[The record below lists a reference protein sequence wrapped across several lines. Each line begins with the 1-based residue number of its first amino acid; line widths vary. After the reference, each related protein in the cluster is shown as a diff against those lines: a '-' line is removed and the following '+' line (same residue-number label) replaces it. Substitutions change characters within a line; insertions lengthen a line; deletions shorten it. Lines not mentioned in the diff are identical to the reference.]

1 MINIHK
7 VDLKSKSEIDR
18 FVQFPFDLYAGH
30 PQWVPPFIV
39 DVKTMMNPDKHPYYE
54 HSTQNSSLQ
63 KRWKV
68 VGRIAALE
76 NKPFN
81 KYHDAKDAE
90 FYLFECVN
98 DQEVANALF
107 ETVMNWAKDRGLTKL
122 VGPKGF
128 GPLDGYGIQIEG
140 FEHREM
146 MNMMNYN
153 YPYYRDLV
161 ENLGFTKV
169 VDFVSSYMDPR
180 NSSSPRRFAKQ
191 RKSQKNA
198 APLR

>member
-1 MINIHK
+1 MSIRM
-7 VDLKSKSEIDR
+7 L
-18 FVQFPFDLYAGH
+18 
-30 PQWVPPFIV
+30 
-39 DVKTMMNPDKHPYYE
+39 
-54 HSTQNSSLQ
+54 NSSLQ
-63 KRWKV
+63 KKM
-68 VGRIAALE
+68 GRSWAELRPWRINPLI
-76 NKPFN
+76 

-169 VDFVSSYMDPR
+169 VDFVSSYMDPQKFQLPEKVR
-180 NSSSPRRFAKQ
+180 KAAEIAKK
-191 RKSQKNA
+191 RGTFEVIDFKNKRHLKQWA
-198 APLR
+198 DRIGEVLTRLS